1 MTENTNTEGA
11 KPHHENKNQ
20 EASASSPNAAAIAAL
35 KEQQKPANT
44 SSPLSG
50 LERVPAAEGGAPSSN
65 STPEQQKLQISSGAQ
80 TPHAPVRPQQSPKF
94 VPQGDAPEKEP
105 VSQQGIRTG
114 TRNGPLKQN
123 EDLPLKSAVKTAVAT
138 SETTHNQVARPE
150 AVSERPKTALIHDPK
165 GDGGRPQSQST
176 AEPQL
181 GTSIGVESFQKEKP
195 VSQEGA
201 RTGPPNEPANKGEL
215 SRPKLDAE
223 KNRDTSETTL
233 NEVVRPDDTSE
244 RPKTVLIHDAKG
256 DGGKSQTQP
265 TAESQKTPS
274 TGVISPPKE
283 KSASRQ
289 GTHPGAR
296 NEPLKHNEDS
306 PPKSEVNTIVA
317 TSDSTSNKVDESDIV
332 REKPKSGL
340 TTDVEG
346 DDKVPLPNKKR
357 RRSFPQKAK
366 RTETL
371 KFRATLDERNEII
384 DNIPEGI
391 DFSDWA
397 RSVLLGKNIKS
408 KANKAHQ
415 KKVIGELGRI
425 GNNVNQI
432 AKHLNTKG
440 IPSDPALAIQLIS
453 ELHQINS
460 ELQKIGEAK

>member
-1 MTENTNTEGA
+1 M
-11 KPHHENKNQ
+11 
-20 EASASSPNAAAIAAL
+20 
-35 KEQQKPANT
+35 
-44 SSPLSG
+44 
-50 LERVPAAEGGAPSSN
+50 
-65 STPEQQKLQISSGAQ
+65 
-80 TPHAPVRPQQSPKF
+80 VRP
-94 VPQGDAPEKEP
+94 DD
-105 VSQQGIRTG
+105 T
-114 TRNGPLKQN
+114 
-123 EDLPLKSAVKTAVAT
+123 
-138 SETTHNQVARPE
+138 
-150 AVSERPKTALIHDPK
+150 SERPKTVLIHDAK
-165 GDGGRPQSQST
+165 GDGGRSQTQPSSEPQS
-176 AEPQL
+176 
-181 GTSIGVESFQKEKP
+181 GTSTGVESLQKEKP
-195 VSQEGA
+195 VSSEGT